1 MGEVAKNKEE
11 ELRSVIRNL
20 NQDIRSS
27 WVRCLNEYRLSPTSI
42 KKPNILTQA
51 ELRDQ
56 SAPIEDLLGIASPEI
71 KRLFARLMDSNYL
84 VSIASREAVN
94 VVFRCDYQ
102 LIGRMESL
110 GVLAG
115 SIWSED
121 QQGTNG
127 IGTALR
133 LRRPVSVLRTDHF
146 CHGIHDL
153 TCTAVPV
160 FGPENS
166 LQCVINTTTDRPTER
181 EAQTLLSS
189 VLLRSA
195 RRVENAFF
203 CRHHEHQRIVRL
215 SLEADFTD
223 PANEARIALNDS
235 NQVVDVTSPLE
246 PILKIKRDDI
256 LGHRINDIISLEID
270 RMEPDRPIFVE
281 RPFPHQNDVYALL
294 CNPVPAAHRLYD
306 RVDSRLGSRPR
317 IDGGKEAFMKSV
329 FVLHPRLVTDF
340 DRAKELAVAGLPI
353 VLRGE
358 QGSGRQRFA
367 RLLGQALHRNFS
379 VVSCGIE
386 TPEKL
391 SALATSS
398 VLKGAYYL
406 EDIEALPQSLLHAIG
421 RKASAQLEARQPADF
436 AIIMGMSIE
445 DTIGTGKFGSL
456 ISSAMEITLPPVR
469 QYPNIAAILDYL
481 LIEQNAA
488 SGTDPKSFAPSAL
501 KILSAYFWEGNLEQM
516 RLAIRYAS
524 TVSKNDIIEVSDLPN
539 YLFRHA
545 EEFSQSECTE
555 AAERESLV
563 TALHLNKWNV
573 SQTASYLGISRAT
586 INRRIKDFGIERP

>member
-11 ELRSVIRNL
+11 LRSIISSL

-27 WVRCLNEYRLSPTSI
+27 WIRCLNEYRLSPTSI

-110 GVLAG
+110 GLLAG

-133 LRRPVSVLRTDHF
+133 LRRPVSVLGTDHF
-146 CHGIHDL
+146 SHGIDHL

-166 LQCVINTTTDRPTER
+166 LQCVINTTTDRTTER

-195 RRVENAFF
+195 RRIENAFF
-203 CRHHEHQRIVRL
+203 CRHHEHRRIVRL
-215 SLEADFTD
+215 SLENDFID
-223 PANEARIALNDS
+223 PANEVRIALDDS
-235 NQVVDVTSPLE
+235 NRVVDVTSTLE
-246 PILKIKRDDI
+246 PTLKIARDDM
-256 LGHRINDIISLEID
+256 LGRRISDIIPLDID
-270 RMEPDRPIFVE
+270 RLEPDCPSFLE
-281 RPFPHQNDVYALL
+281 APSPHQNDVYALQFESG
-294 CNPVPAAHRLYD
+294 PAAHRTYD
-306 RVDSRLGSRPR
+306 RIGSTRASSRANGS
-317 IDGGKEAFMKSV
+317 GKEEFNNSV

-340 DRAKELAVAGLPI
+340 NKARHLARAGLPI
-353 VLRGE
+353 ILRGE

-367 RLLGQALHRNFS
+367 RLLGQALYREFS

-391 SALATSS
+391 SALATSP

-406 EDIEALPQSLLHAIG
+406 EDIEAMPQPVLQAIG
-421 RKASAQLEARQPADF
+421 RMASARLEVRQPADF
-436 AIIMGMSIE
+436 AVIMGMSIE

-469 QYPNIAAILDYL
+469 QYPNIAAVLDHL

-488 SGTDPKSFAPSAL
+488 LGTDSKSFTPSAL

-516 RLAIRYAS
+516 RLVIRYAS
-524 TVSKNDIIEVSDLPN
+524 TVSDKDIIEVSDLPK
-539 YLFRHA
+539 YLFKHA
-545 EEFSQSECTE
+545 EEFSQGECVE

-563 TALHLNKWNV
+563 TALHLNPHSPSN
-573 SQTASYLGISRAT
+573 SLISLS
-586 INRRIKDFGIERP
+586 

>member
-1 MGEVAKNKEE
+1 
-11 ELRSVIRNL
+11 
-20 NQDIRSS
+20 
-27 WVRCLNEYRLSPTSI
+27 LSPTSI

-146 CHGIHDL
+146 CHGIKDL

-203 CRHHEHQRIVRL
+203 CRHHDHRRIVRL
-215 SLEADFTD
+215 SLETDFTD
-223 PANEARIALNDS
+223 PANEARIALDDS
-235 NQVVDVTSPLE
+235 TRVVDVTSTLE
-246 PILKIKRDDI
+246 PILKIARDDM
-256 LGHRINDIISLEID
+256 LGRRISDIIPLDID
-270 RMEPDRPIFVE
+270 TMEPDRPFFVE
-281 RPFPHQNDVYALL
+281 APLPHQNNFYALQYKSG
-294 CNPVPAAHRLYD
+294 PRAHRAYD
-306 RVDSRLGSRPR
+306 RIGSALGSGRA
-317 IDGGKEAFMKSV
+317 DDSGKEEFVDSV

-340 DRAKELAVAGLPI
+340 DKARHLASAGLPI

-367 RLLGQALHRNFS
+367 RLLGQTLYHDFS
-379 VVSCGIE
+379 VINCGIE

-406 EDIEALPQSLLHAIG
+406 EDIDALPKPVLHAIG
-421 RKASAQLEARQPADF
+421 RKASSQLEARQSADF

-445 DTIGTGKFGSL
+445 DKIGTGKFSSL

-469 QYPNIAAILDYL
+469 QYPNIAAVLNHL
-481 LIEQNAA
+481 LIEQSAA
-488 SGTDPKSFAPSAL
+488 SGTDPKSFTSSAL

-516 RLAIRYAS
+516 RLVIRYAS
-524 TVSKNDIIEVSDLPN
+524 TVSDKDIIEVSDLPK
-539 YLFRHA
+539 YLFKHA
-545 EEFSQSECTE
+545 EEFSQSECVE